1 MSNLRL
7 PQGSGAGGDAGGH
20 NELEEVPNIYQL
32 LNQHPPELWKIFVA
46 INISYNVAETN
57 NSKDKYKYKYL
68 PFLLLFSPISD
79 FVFNIFLLNSTEIR
93 YPHMQ
98 IEIILVN

>member
-1 MSNLRL
+1 MSNVRL

-32 LNQHPPELWKIFVA
+32 LNQHPPELCKIFVA

-57 NSKDKYKYKYL
+57 NSKDKYKYKKNTLNYNL
-68 PFLLLFSPISD
+68 NFAVKFLSLD
-79 FVFNIFLLNSTEIR
+79 VSTVLQLSKR
-93 YPHMQ
+93 A
-98 IEIILVN
+98 

>member
-57 NSKDKYKYKYL
+57 NSKDKYKYKNHAH
-68 PFLLLFSPISD
+68 LLHQPIRHHPRD
-79 FVFNIFLLNSTEIR
+79 L
-93 YPHMQ
+93 
-98 IEIILVN
+98 

>member
-57 NSKDKYKYKYL
+57 NSKDKYKNKFYSKNTKWIYL
-68 PFLLLFSPISD
+68 DAIYAMVKNLTVTF
-79 FVFNIFLLNSTEIR
+79 FNFHAMNL
-93 YPHMQ
+93 
-98 IEIILVN
+98 

>member
-32 LNQHPPELWKIFVA
+32 LNQHPLELWKIFVA

-57 NSKDKYKYKYL
+57 NSKDKYKYKSIHEDGSQGWMCNGVWQHRRAN
-68 PFLLLFSPISD
+68 LLKNLDDPCK
-79 FVFNIFLLNSTEIR
+79 L
-93 YPHMQ
+93 
-98 IEIILVN
+98 

>member
-57 NSKDKYKYKYL
+57 NSKDKYKYKYK
-68 PFLLLFSPISD
+68 
-79 FVFNIFLLNSTEIR
+79 
-93 YPHMQ
+93 YPTPLAEPAKRAFHWRG
-98 IEIILVN
+98 VVH

>member
-32 LNQHPPELWKIFVA
+32 LNQHPLELWKIFVA

-57 NSKDKYKYKYL
+57 NSKDKYKYKYK
-68 PFLLLFSPISD
+68 I
-79 FVFNIFLLNSTEIR
+79 
-93 YPHMQ
+93 Q
-98 IEIILVN
+98 IEFLHSAAFLPSCSAL

>member
-1 MSNLRL
+1 MLSCA
-7 PQGSGAGGDAGGH
+7 GAYAVGH

-57 NSKDKYKYKYL
+57 NSKDKYKYVCGGMYSN
-68 PFLLLFSPISD
+68 FSLLGPKLW
-79 FVFNIFLLNSTEIR
+79 E
-93 YPHMQ
+93 
-98 IEIILVN
+98 

>member
-32 LNQHPPELWKIFVA
+32 LNEHPPELWKIFVA

-57 NSKDKYKYKYL
+57 NSKDKYKYKIQN
-68 PFLLLFSPISD
+68 FSRCPQ
-79 FVFNIFLLNSTEIR
+79 T
-93 YPHMQ
+93 P
-98 IEIILVN
+98 